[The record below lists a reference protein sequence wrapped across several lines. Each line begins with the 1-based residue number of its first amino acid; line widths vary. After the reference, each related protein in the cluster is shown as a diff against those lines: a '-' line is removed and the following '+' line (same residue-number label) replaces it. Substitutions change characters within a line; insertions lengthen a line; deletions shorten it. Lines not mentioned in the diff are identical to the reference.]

1 MLRVAAAVVVL
12 ATAYCGA
19 KGPPQPPAREAPD
32 AGAAAP
38 AGLSLS
44 PSTSTSDSG
53 SGPPAAPPGPKQSSS
68 RPDAG
73 PP

>member
-1 MLRVAAAVVVL
+1 MLRAAVAAVVL

-32 AGAAAP
+32 AGAA
-38 AGLSLS
+38 G
-44 PSTSTSDSG
+44 STSTPDSG
-53 SGPPAAPPGPKQSSS
+53 SGWPVTPTRSA
-68 RPDAG
+68 DAG